1 MLAALSTLG
10 PLVSAYG
17 PLIVFMLIPL
27 WIPLGAIVGGAIADR
42 AGELRGQEAEPPP
55 LERLRLRRAAERA
68 EPARALA
75 P

>member
-1 MLAALSTLG
+1 MLATLSTFS

-42 AGELRGQEAEPPP
+42 LSR
-55 LERLRLRRAAERA
+55 
-68 EPARALA
+68 
-75 P
+75 